1 MPAYGNEP
9 ESDGRR
15 NDVTFAVIVLV
26 LAASTSFLAESNQQ
40 RISSALQATIL
51 RPFIATQV
59 SLNESRLRAAQVDVL
74 SAELDSLSA
83 IVSTHSALLDENQT
97 LRGLLGLTDR
107 VSQSYLPATVLRPGT
122 PGSESMFIVDVG
134 AEDGVSRGSAV
145 VSSHGLVGVISE
157 VRSDNAV
164 GMDWS
169 HPEFRASAMLADGST
184 FGLVEA
190 RRGRFRE
197 EDRLVLNGVAFNQPI
212 VNGATVLTSGL
223 GDFLP
228 RGVPIGRIDGR
239 ADSEGSW
246 RKSYWMTPMVEPG
259 AATHVLVL
267 TGEEGIDVSTVWPAD
282 SLAGPDTT
290 GAGPES

>member
-1 MPAYGNEP
+1 
-9 ESDGRR
+9 
-15 NDVTFAVIVLV
+15 VTFAVVVMV

-40 RISSALQATIL
+40 RISSALQTTIL
-51 RPFIATQV
+51 RPFIATQAR
-59 SLNESRLRAAQVDVL
+59 LNESRFRAVQVDAL
-74 SAELDSLSA
+74 TTELDSLSA

-97 LRGLLGLTDR
+97 LRGLLGLSDR

-122 PGSESMFIVDVG
+122 PGSESMFLVDVG
-134 AEDGVSRGSAV
+134 ADDGVSHGSAV
-145 VSSHGLVGVISE
+145 VSAHGLVGVISE
-157 VRSDNAV
+157 VRAVNAV

-169 HPEFRASAMLADGST
+169 HPSFRASAMLADGST

-197 EDRLVLNGVAFNQPI
+197 EDRLVLNGVAFNQSI
-212 VNGATVLTSGL
+212 ANGVTVLTSGL

-228 RGVPIGRIDGR
+228 RGIPIGRIEGL

-267 TGEEGIDVSTVWPAD
+267 TGEGGDDVSAVWPAD
-282 SLAGPDTT
+282 SLATSDTVGVGP
-290 GAGPES
+290 GS